1 MNLDGEDWGFVG
13 YSGNQVPGN
22 GGFTADLAGRYS
34 NLQGTFNKMAD
45 DLDHLQTKEGMSGE
59 WVTKFVDKIGTMPK
73 DFRNFAT
80 GFGDVAKALNTW
92 SSDIDSYQRQAS
104 SAFVEVENAKRAQAN
119 AQQNVA
125 SSRREFDRVQS
136 AYSNLSPD
144 ASDEDYERA
153 RDRRRRAQSMVDQY
167 EQGLSTANRDLEA
180 AKAAVH
186 RIVDNYKKAGDEQ
199 AKAIAAAT
207 RESPKL
213 HGFAEQWQYSD
224 AWQITVKIL
233 EVASIVL
240 GVIGLFFGGWI
251 AVASAA
257 VAALL
262 FVDKLLAKANGDA
275 SWWEVVVSGFWALLD
290 VGAGLK
296 AVSKIANAKSAAR
309 LIAKDA
315 FRRGVGGRDMVVI
328 NAIYKKAL
336 RARLWQPT
344 KWGKRLLKSK
354 DAAGG
359 FRKMLVS
366 EGGKAMQSGENVL
379 SAIRHDGIGNYAAN
393 LARQGWDALG
403 KGMHNVGHSLKNGGR
418 AWNRLVSGWQDA
430 KQAANAAHSNPN
442 NTVMRDF
449 WDGQFK
455 RFGDWSKGHGWSIGD
470 TIMNARTGYTDFRGI
485 HDMKNIAAVDARR
498 TVWDTMNFGQHV
510 VSYANATYDTLAYGE
525 SGEAF
530 RESDCGWW
538 SAVEAFATGLFQDA
552 RSGSRSV
559 MEFQDHISG
568 TGKVVRWGG

>member
-1 MNLDGEDWGFVG
+1 
-13 YSGNQVPGN
+13 
-22 GGFTADLAGRYS
+22 
-34 NLQGTFNKMAD
+34 MAD

-153 RDRRRRAQSMVDQY
+153 RDRRRQAQSMVDQY

-418 AWNRLVSGWQDA
+418 AWNRFVSGWQDA

-455 RFGDWSKGHGWSIGD
+455 RFGDWSKGHGWSIGN
-470 TIMNARTGYTDFRGI
+470 TVMNARTGYTDFRGI
-485 HDMKNIAAVDARR
+485 HDMKNIAAVDTRR
-498 TVWDTMNFGQHV
+498 TVWDTMNIGQHFLA
-510 VSYANATYDTLAYGE
+510 YANATYDTLNTA
-525 SGEAF
+525 
-530 RESDCGWW
+530 
-538 SAVEAFATGLFQDA
+538 
-552 RSGSRSV
+552 
-559 MEFQDHISG
+559 
-568 TGKVVRWGG
+568 KVVKPFVNPTADGGLQWKHSPQDYFKTLVPDPDQLWNFKTIHQAPGKLHDGSIDVVNAIRVGISDL

>member
-153 RDRRRRAQSMVDQY
+153 RDRRRQAQSMVDQY

-418 AWNRLVSGWQDA
+418 AWNRFVSGWQDA

-485 HDMKNIAAVDARR
+485 HDMKNIAAVDTRR
-498 TVWDTMNFGQHV
+498 TVWDTMNIGQHFLA
-510 VSYANATYDTLAYGE
+510 YANATYDTLAYGE

>member
-344 KWGKRLLKSK
+344 KWGKKLLKIA
-354 DAAGG
+354 D
-359 FRKMLVS
+359 
-366 EGGKAMQSGENVL
+366 
-379 SAIRHDGIGNYAAN
+379 
-393 LARQGWDALG
+393 
-403 KGMHNVGHSLKNGGR
+403 
-418 AWNRLVSGWQDA
+418 
-430 KQAANAAHSNPN
+430 
-442 NTVMRDF
+442 
-449 WDGQFK
+449 
-455 RFGDWSKGHGWSIGD
+455 SI
-470 TIMNARTGYTDFRGI
+470 
-485 HDMKNIAAVDARR
+485 
-498 TVWDTMNFGQHV
+498 
-510 VSYANATYDTLAYGE
+510 SY
-525 SGEAF
+525 
-530 RESDCGWW
+530 
-538 SAVEAFATGLFQDA
+538 
-552 RSGSRSV
+552 
-559 MEFQDHISG
+559 
-568 TGKVVRWGG
+568 

>member
-80 GFGDVAKALNTW
+80 GFGDVAKALDTW

-104 SAFVEVENAKRAQAN
+104 NAFVEVENAKRAQAN

-125 SSRREFDRVQS
+125 SSQREFDRVQS

-153 RDRRRRAQSMVDQY
+153 RDRRRQAQSMVDQY

-186 RIVDNYKKAGDEQ
+186 RIVDNYKKAGDER

-315 FRRGVGGRDMVVI
+315 FQRGVGGRDMVVI

-344 KWGKRLLKSK
+344 KWGKKLLKIA
-354 DAAGG
+354 D
-359 FRKMLVS
+359 S
-366 EGGKAMQSGENVL
+366 EGGFHKLLSDGSEWIMQTREHVL
-379 SAIRHDGIGNYAAN
+379 
-393 LARQGWDALG
+393 
-403 KGMHNVGHSLKNGGR
+403 
-418 AWNRLVSGWQDA
+418 
-430 KQAANAAHSNPN
+430 
-442 NTVMRDF
+442 
-449 WDGQFK
+449 
-455 RFGDWSKGHGWSIGD
+455 
-470 TIMNARTGYTDFRGI
+470 
-485 HDMKNIAAVDARR
+485 
-498 TVWDTMNFGQHV
+498 
-510 VSYANATYDTLAYGE
+510 DTLKHAPN
-525 SGEAF
+525 SI
-530 RESDCGWW
+530 C
-538 SAVEAFATGLFQDA
+538 
-552 RSGSRSV
+552 
-559 MEFQDHISG
+559 
-568 TGKVVRWGG
+568 KCNVRLWVACL